1 MSWLTFLVPLIL
13 LSFGFGLMAAAVVLP
28 DRYTEVDSA
37 FLEAGGTLVAGGF
50 ALAVVWLTLKLT
62 PRNEARKKKRSLQ
75 VELGAAQEF
84 PGIDLSNPD
93 LSGFFLTG
101 KNFTGAY
108 FLEKISA

>member
-1 MSWLTFLVPLIL
+1 MSWLTFLVCLIL

-28 DRYTEVDSA
+28 DRYTEFDSA
-37 FLEAGGTLVAGGF
+37 FLEVGGALLAGGF

-62 PRNEARKKKRSLQ
+62 ARNEARKKRSLQ

-101 KNFTGAY
+101 KNFTDAY

>member
-1 MSWLTFLVPLIL
+1 MSWLTFLVSLIL
-13 LSFGFGLMAAAVVLP
+13 LRFGFGLMAAAVVLP
-28 DRYTEVDSA
+28 ARHTEFDS
-37 FLEAGGTLVAGGF
+37 
-50 ALAVVWLTLKLT
+50 AVVWLTLKLT
-62 PRNEARKKKRSLQ
+62 ARNEARKKKRSLQ

-93 LSGFFLTG
+93 LCGFFLTG